1 MTCVK
6 STFKSKLCWEF
17 SVLLRFNLFYSK
29 SYFFPW
35 NYIFISAITYMLSIL
50 DCGENSYIFICQ
62 SSKMNA
68 LFFFTKPFPKSTS
81 YKLFRTQNS
90 VCSMQLD
97 FLQRT
102 SQKYFNF
109 IYREHNLLFQD
120 KIIVKTSEK
129 FNCDI
134 SKIYEKLNSKSKIFT
149 YFSKFQFS

>member
-1 MTCVK
+1 
-6 STFKSKLCWEF
+6 
-17 SVLLRFNLFYSK
+17 
-29 SYFFPW
+29 
-35 NYIFISAITYMLSIL
+35 MLSIL

-134 SKIYEKLNSKSKIFT
+134 SKIYEKLNSKSKFFT
-149 YFSKFQFS
+149 YLSGFHKLNFLMAKFASLARFNKIIGKIDLYILLKTSTKLVTLDRTMPL